1 MSKNGTNYPE
11 NDKKKSKSCDI
22 IIFEL
27 QINVNIFQSRGFIM
41 RRREINML
49 EGAILPQMIRFA
61 IPVILT
67 GLFQQLF
74 NTADVILAGQLL
86 SSGADAVAAVGS
98 TTSLTGLLINFFIGC
113 STGSA
118 VVLSRTIGSGE
129 REKIKNTVHTAVLL
143 AVVLGAL
150 LTVTGV
156 TFSET
161 LLTMMSTPKE
171 YIKISTVYMQA
182 YFCGIIPY
190 MVYNFGAAI
199 LRAVGETK
207 KPLYFLLISGPL
219 KLIFT
224 FIFVKGFKLD
234 VAGLAFA
241 TSFSQLVS
249 AVLVILALVKRED
262 DCKLIIKEIKF
273 SKEPLKKILALGI
286 PSGIQSATFSLS
298 SVFVQSSVNSLS
310 YLKGFT
316 AGNAAAG
323 SFEVFANVL
332 TTAFYQCSMNFTGQ
346 NAGAG
351 KYDRVHKTLLVSAGL
366 CTASVV
372 AVSVLT
378 CLFPSQILSLYIKNS
393 PDAIYWGTV
402 RLMVVFIPL
411 VFQGLM
417 DVFAGVLRGLEKSFS
432 TMVIS
437 ILGACVFRII
447 WGLTIFKI
455 PQYHTPQILFMCYPI
470 SWVLTTLAQVVLYV
484 ITIKQ
489 KNRPLN

>member
-1 MSKNGTNYPE
+1 MH
-11 NDKKKSKSCDI
+11 KK
-22 IIFEL
+22 
-27 QINVNIFQSRGFIM
+27 
-41 RRREINML
+41 EINMIS
-49 EGAILPQMIRFA
+49 GPILSQMIRFV

-67 GLFQQLF
+67 GAFQQLF

-98 TTSLTGLLINFFIGC
+98 TVSLTGLMVNFFIGC

-118 VVLSRTIGSGE
+118 VVISRAVGS
-129 REKIKNTVHTAVLL
+129 KNSELVKKSVHTALLL
-143 AVVLGAL
+143 AVVLGAV
-150 LTVTGV
+150 LTFAGITLSG
-156 TFSET
+156 TFLE
-161 LLTMMSTPKE
+161 LMSTPKE
-171 YIKISTVYMQA
+171 YIKISTVYIQA

-224 FIFVKGFKLD
+224 YVFVIIFKLD

-241 TSFSQLVS
+241 TSASQLVS
-249 AVLVILALVKRED
+249 AALVVMSLMKRED
-262 DCKLIIKEIKF
+262 DCKLIFKEIGF
-273 SKEPLKKILALGI
+273 SKEPFKKILALGI

-298 SVFVQSSVNSLS
+298 SVFVQSSVNSLAH
-310 YLKGFT
+310 LNGFT

-323 SFEVFANVL
+323 SFEVFANVI
-332 TTAFYQCSMNFTGQ
+332 TSAFYQCSLNFTGQ

-351 KYDRVHKTLLVSAGL
+351 RYDRVNKCLLVSSGL
-366 CTASVV
+366 CTAIIIV
-372 AVSVLT
+372 ASTLT
-378 CLFPSQILSLYIKNS
+378 CLFPSQILSLYIKDS
-393 PDAIYWGTV
+393 ADAIYWGTV

-417 DVFAGVLRGLEKSFS
+417 DVFAGVLRGMERSFS

-437 ILGACVFRII
+437 ILGACVFRIV
-447 WGLTIFKI
+447 WGLTVFQI
-455 PQYHTPQILFMCYPI
+455 PQYHTPQVLFMCYPI
-470 SWVLTTLAQVVLYV
+470 SWVLTTLAQVVLYF

-489 KNRPLN
+489 KNKPLN